1 MVYIFVSKYA
11 LTPLYVIYQRV
22 YDVPADLQVTY
33 YSIALGVC
41 EGRGGGTRTPHHIT
55 PLMNTVGLFFVV
67 VAEESI
73 TDGIDKHHANYISPM
88 QS

>member
-1 MVYIFVSKYA
+1 M
-11 LTPLYVIYQRV
+11 
-22 YDVPADLQVTY
+22 
-33 YSIALGVC
+33 
-41 EGRGGGTRTPHHIT
+41 GGARTPHHIT

>member
-1 MVYIFVSKYA
+1 MMF
-11 LTPLYVIYQRV
+11 QRTFR
-22 YDVPADLQVTY
+22 VTY
-33 YSIALGVC
+33 FFIASEFV
-41 EGRGGGTRTPHHIT
+41 RGWWEERELHITYIT